1 MTPETLQI
9 ELVDE
14 DARETIRHELGSSVF
29 VEAGA
34 GSGKTREMVQRVVA
48 LVDRGTP
55 ITAVVA
61 ITFTEKAAGELRERV
76 RAALG
81 AGSDDDAVR
90 SRRGT
95 ALHDLD
101 IAPIGTIHS
110 FAARIIRENPL
121 EAQVPPGIETLDEIA
136 SSLAFEDRWQQ
147 IVGALFGK
155 PEHSAAMEVLF
166 SCDMK
171 LNTLRD
177 TAKAMD
183 RNWDRLPWEEAKKSD
198 FTIPD
203 TEWSKI
209 VRPCDELRRMRGG
222 CKTEDDLLYIAT
234 GLLLGWAN
242 DIETA
247 RRGAL
252 RTALSHLAKVPTK
265 NFSKGSKTKWTGDV
279 GEVRA
284 LAKDISDRAV
294 ALKET
299 VIRQSLDLVIVVMAS
314 VLREAADERR
324 RQGRLEFHDQLV
336 LARDLLV
343 GEEHAE
349 VRARLHGRYACLMI
363 DEFQDTDPI
372 QAEIALRL
380 ASSVSCG
387 PDDWRELPV
396 DGGRLF
402 TVGDPKQSIYRF
414 RRADIETYLGFQER
428 AAAEASSSI
437 ATLQT
442 NFRSVG
448 PVLEWV
454 NAVFGV
460 LIEEEHGRQ
469 PAYVPLVPDPARPPL
484 PEGFGHPVSVIGL
497 TLPGAE
503 DGGKLKAAEL
513 HEREARHVAHTV
525 LTALGRTGGPAWRH
539 QEGRDDAE
547 TRPVT
552 EEDIAILLPTRT
564 SLEVLEKA
572 LDEAGIVYRA
582 EASSLVYGA
591 AEVRELMLI
600 LQALANPADS
610 GRLVLA
616 LRTSILGCGDDELA
630 AWRLGGGWWN
640 YRADAPEGLE
650 DTRVARTLLALR
662 NLSQELSRS
671 GVADLMECVLEQ
683 FLVLEAATDSPR
695 HRETWRRLRFV
706 VDQARAW
713 GTATH
718 GSLRDYL
725 RWAETQTAEGARV
738 KEAVVPETD
747 AKAVRIT
754 TVHAAKG
761 LEYPVVILAGT
772 GTKVPPTTHHVL
784 FAEDGAME
792 VSLKTGLST
801 AGHGELKEREKEML
815 TAERLRLLYV
825 ACTRAQ
831 SHLVVSLYTVSET
844 GGSSHAAQLRKAHVA
859 GTPELPFEV
868 VESVRRPTET
878 VPEERSWDEVLA
890 DWTTVSGR
898 WAEASRVEGSR
909 SVTRVAHAA
918 PPTPPVESGVSVP
931 SPSPAQ
937 APAGDDA
944 PAAPHLPSPAEP
956 ERFVP
961 LESPP
966 VESRHEL
973 LHGPEFGTAL
983 HRLMELCDLTDR
995 ESLDRH
1001 APAVAELH
1009 DLPDIEALLAC
1020 ARWAWDSDPVRA
1032 AAAGEHWKELPVATV
1047 DEDGAVLEGV
1057 VDLLYREPGG
1067 DYFVV
1072 DYKTD
1077 MALSQVS
1084 QEAYRQ
1090 QLSLYAGQLE
1100 RITGGRVRELVL
1112 VCCQPTVRQVMAYE
1126 HVGR

>member
-1 MTPETLQI
+1 MTTQTAQLP
-9 ELVDE
+9 LVDE
-14 DARETIRHELGSSVF
+14 PARETIRHELDRSVF

-55 ITAVVA
+55 ITALVA

-76 RAALG
+76 RTALG
-81 AGSDDDAVR
+81 AASDDDAVR
-90 SRRGT
+90 SRRAR

-121 EAQVPPGIETLDEIA
+121 EARVPPGIETLDEIE

-147 IVGALFGK
+147 IVAALFGR

-166 SCDMK
+166 SCDMTMG
-171 LNTLRD
+171 NLRD
-177 TAKAMD
+177 IARAMD
-183 RNWDRLPWEEAKKSD
+183 ENWDRLPQQTTATAPKGDPTPWRELVDACEE
-198 FTIPD
+198 
-203 TEWSKI
+203 
-209 VRPCDELRRMRGG
+209 LHG
-222 CKTEDDLLYIAT
+222 
-234 GLLLGWAN
+234 
-242 DIETA
+242 A
-247 RRGAL
+247 RRGCTDPEDGMYT
-252 RTALSHLAKVPTK
+252 RTAALLEWAGALEDRRAQGTRAFLGHLGNLPAKGRSRGK
-265 NFSKGSKTKWTGDV
+265 KANWTNGIDDI
-279 GEVRA
+279 RA
-284 LAKDISDRAV
+284 LDERIRELAGDLAAV
-294 ALKET
+294 HVRPA
-299 VIRQSLDLVIVVMAS
+299 LDLVLQVMAA
-314 VLREAADERR
+314 VLREAAEERR
-324 RQGRLEFHDQLV
+324 RQGRLEFHDLLV

-343 GEEHAE
+343 GEENAE
-349 VRARLHGRYACLMI
+349 VRARLHDRYACLMI

-402 TVGDPKQSIYRF
+402 MVGDPKQSIYRF
-414 RRADIETYLGFQER
+414 RRADIETYLGFQKR
-428 AAAEASSSI
+428 AAADASSSI

-448 PVLEWV
+448 PVLDWV
-454 NAVFGV
+454 NEVFGA

-503 DGGKLKAAEL
+503 DGGKLKAAEV
-513 HEREARHVAHTV
+513 HECEARHVAHTV
-525 LTALGRTGGPAWRH
+525 LTALGRTGGPVWRH
-539 QEGRDDAE
+539 QDGRDDVK

-662 NLSQELSRS
+662 NLSRERARS
-671 GVADLMECVLEQ
+671 GVADLMECILEQ

-706 VDQARAW
+706 VDQARMWNSAS
-713 GTATH
+713 H

-725 RWAETQTAEGARV
+725 RWADTQMKEGARV

-754 TVHAAKG
+754 TIHAAKG
-761 LEYPVVILAGT
+761 LEYPVVILSGT

-784 FAEDGAME
+784 FAEDGTME
-792 VSLKTGLST
+792 VSLKTGLTT
-801 AGHGELKEREKEML
+801 AGHEQLKEREKDML

-831 SHLVVSLYTVSET
+831 SHLVVSLYAASER
-844 GGSSHAAQLRKAHVA
+844 GESSHAAQLRKAHVA
-859 GTPELPFEV
+859 GTPELPV
-868 VESVRRPTET
+868 APVETVRRQAEAA
-878 VPEERSWDEVLA
+878 PEKRSWDDVLA
-890 DWTTVSGR
+890 GWTAVSSR
-898 WAEASRVEGSR
+898 WAAMSRVEASR

-918 PPTPPVESGVSVP
+918 PAPPTSGNGMVIL
-931 SPSPAQ
+931 SPSPGET
-937 APAGDDA
+937 PADDDA
-944 PAAPHLPSPAEP
+944 PATPQLPSPAEP
-956 ERFVP
+956 ERLMP
-961 LESPP
+961 LESPSA
-966 VESRHEL
+966 EHRTAL

-1001 APAVAELH
+1001 AAFVAELH
-1009 DLPDIEALLAC
+1009 SLPDTEALLAC
-1020 ARWAWDSDPVRA
+1020 ARWAWDSAPVRA

-1047 DEDGAVLEGV
+1047 DKDGAVLEGV
-1057 VDLLYREPGG
+1057 VDLLYREPDG
-1067 DYFVV
+1067 DYVIV

-1077 MALSQVS
+1077 MALSEVS

-1100 RITGGRVRELVL
+1100 GITGGRVRELVL
-1112 VCCQPTVRQVMAYE
+1112 VCCQPTVKQVMAYE
-1126 HVGR
+1126 YVES

>member
-1 MTPETLQI
+1 MTTQTVQLP
-9 ELVDE
+9 LVDE
-14 DARETIRHELGSSVF
+14 PARETIRHDLDRSVF

-55 ITAVVA
+55 ITALVA

-76 RAALG
+76 RTALG
-81 AGSDDDAVR
+81 AASDDDAVR
-90 SRRGT
+90 SRRAR

-121 EAQVPPGIETLDEIA
+121 EARVPPGIETLDEIE

-147 IVGALFGK
+147 IVSALFGN

-166 SCDMK
+166 ACDMTMA
-171 LNTLRD
+171 NLRD
-177 TAKAMD
+177 TARVMD
-183 RNWDRLPWEEAKKSD
+183 ENWDRLPQHTVEAFEFSV
-198 FTIPD
+198 PD
-203 TEWSKI
+203 TEWSTI
-209 VRPCDELRRMRGG
+209 IRSCDELRSMREG
-222 CKTEDDLLYIAT
+222 CESVDDRLYVGTGRLLS
-234 GLLLGWAN
+234 WA
-242 DIETA
+242 DGIEAA
-247 RRGAL
+247 RRGAP
-252 RTALSHLAKVPTK
+252 RALVAHLAKVPTTG
-265 NFSKGSKTKWTGDV
+265 FSQGSKAKWTGNIADV
-279 GEVRA
+279 RT
-284 LAKDISDRAV
+284 LAKEISARAV
-294 ALKET
+294 TLKDSLT
-299 VIRQSLDLVIVVMAS
+299 GRALDLVLGVMAS
-314 VLREAADERR
+314 VLCEAAEERR
-324 RQGRLEFHDQLV
+324 RQGRLEFHDLLV

-349 VRARLHGRYACLMI
+349 VRSRLYDRYACLMI

-380 ASSVSCG
+380 ASSAACG
-387 PDDWRELPV
+387 PEGWRELPV
-396 DGGRLF
+396 EGGRLF
-402 TVGDPKQSIYRF
+402 MVGDPKQSIYRF

-442 NFRSVG
+442 NFRSVA

-454 NAVFGV
+454 NQVFGT

-503 DGGKLKAAEL
+503 DGGKPKAAEV

-525 LTALGRTGGPAWRH
+525 LTALGRTGEPAWRH
-539 QEGRDDAE
+539 QDGRDDAE

-582 EASSLVYGA
+582 EASSMVYGA
-591 AEVRELMLI
+591 AEVQELMLV

-616 LRTSILGCGDDELA
+616 LRSSILGCGDDELA
-630 AWRLGGGWWN
+630 AWRLGGGSWN

-662 NLSQELSRS
+662 ALSRELSRT
-671 GVADLMECVLEQ
+671 GVCDLMERILEQ

-725 RWAETQTAEGARV
+725 RWAGTQMEEGARV

-772 GTKVPPTTHHVL
+772 GSTPRSGTQHVL
-784 FAEDGAME
+784 FAADGTME
-792 VSLKTGLST
+792 VSLKKGLAT
-801 AGHGELKEREKEML
+801 AGHEELKEREKDML
-815 TAERLRLLYV
+815 AAERLRLLYV

-831 SHLVVSLYTVSET
+831 SHLVVSLYTVSEK
-844 GGSSHAAQLRKAHVA
+844 GESSHAAQLRKAHVA
-859 GTPELPFEV
+859 GTPELPFED
-868 VESVRRPTET
+868 VESGGRRAET
-878 VPEERSWDEVLA
+878 VAEERSWDEVLA
-890 DWTTVSGR
+890 EWTAVSSR

-909 SVTRVAHAA
+909 SVTRTAHAA
-918 PPTPPVESGVSVP
+918 PAIAAGGDGVPAPSAYGVTATP
-931 SPSPAQ
+931 
-937 APAGDDA
+937 DDDV
-944 PAAPHLPSPAEP
+944 PAAPAPPTLGEP
-956 ERFVP
+956 ERVVP
-961 LESPP
+961 LESTAPE
-966 VESRHEL
+966 ESGEL

-995 ESLDRH
+995 ESIDRL

-1009 DLPDIEALLAC
+1009 GLPGTEALLAC
-1020 ARWAWDSDPVRA
+1020 ARIAWDSEPVRA

-1067 DYFVV
+1067 DYVVV

-1077 MALSQVS
+1077 MALSELS

-1112 VCCQPTVRQVMAYE
+1112 VCCQPTVPQVMVYE
-1126 HVGR
+1126 HATR